1 MFNWLE
7 FFSIALIHFFA
18 VASPGPDFAVVLKQS
33 MQQGRL
39 PAFVTSAGIGC
50 GILLHVTYSLVGIGL
65 IIQTTPWLLNLLLYV
80 AAAYLAW
87 IGWSGLNSKPSES
100 HNEIPT
106 KHSNKT
112 LAKSFVI
119 GFVTNGL
126 NPKATLFFL
135 SLFTVAISVDTSVH
149 DKIIYGVYMAVATF
163 TWFSFVSL
171 VITHK
176 KVRYFYQNNGYIFD
190 RIMGAVLII
199 MAVLLLFSN

>member
-1 MFNWLE
+1 MFNWVEL
-7 FFSIALIHFFA
+7 FSIALIHFFA

-33 MQQGRL
+33 IQQGRL
-39 PAFVTSAGIGC
+39 PALVTSLGIGC

-87 IGWSGLNSKPSES
+87 IGWSGLNSKPSEIR
-100 HNEIPT
+100 HEIP
-106 KHSNKT
+106 KGHSNKT

-135 SLFTVAISVDTSVH
+135 SLFTVAISVDTSIQ
-149 DKIIYGVYMAVATF
+149 DKIIYGIYMAVAT
-163 TWFSFVSL
+163 TLWFSFVSL

-176 KVRYFYQNNGYIFD
+176 KVRYFYQDNGYIFD

>member
-1 MFNWLE
+1 VFNWVEL
-7 FFSIALIHFFA
+7 FSIAVIHFFA

-39 PAFVTSAGIGC
+39 PALITSLGIGF
-50 GILLHVTYSLVGIGL
+50 GILLHVSYSLVGIGL

-87 IGWSGLNSKPSES
+87 IGWSGLRSKPSEIN
-100 HNEIPT
+100 HEIPT
-106 KHSNKT
+106 AHTNKT
-112 LAKSFVI
+112 LAKSFAL

-135 SLFTVAISVDTSVH
+135 SLFTVAISVDTSTQ
-149 DKIIYGVYMAVATF
+149 DKIIYGIYMAVAT
-163 TWFSFVSL
+163 TLWFSFVSL

-176 KVRYFYQNNGYIFD
+176 KVRYFYQDNAYIFD
-190 RIMGAVLII
+190 RIMGAVLIV
-199 MAVLLLFSN
+199 MALLLLLSN